1 MVTIRQAKPEDAT
14 AIQRLNQEG
23 LGYDYPL
30 EKTRA
35 LLELFSGREDQCVL
49 VAELDG
55 ELVIGYIHL
64 EDYQTLYFD
73 PMKNVLGI
81 AVLPAFRR
89 TGVATKLLTAGEQW
103 AKETGA
109 SGIRLNSGSAREGAH
124 AFYEHLGYESKKL
137 QKHFI
142 KRL

>member
-1 MVTIRQAKPEDAT
+1 MITVRRAAPEDAP
-14 AIQRLNQEG
+14 AIQRLNKEG

-35 LLELFSGREDQCVL
+35 LLDTLCGRTDQCIL

-55 ELVIGYIHL
+55 ERVIGYVHL

-103 AKETGA
+103 ARETGA
-109 SGIRLNSGSAREGAH
+109 AGIRLNSGSTREGAH
-124 AFYEHLGYESKKL
+124 AFYEQMGYVSSKL
-137 QKHFI
+137 QKHFL
-142 KRL
+142 KTL

>member
-1 MVTIRQAKPEDAT
+1 MLIVRPAKPEDAP
-14 AIQRLNQEG
+14 AIQRLNKEG

-30 EKTRA
+30 EKTRV
-35 LLELFSGREDQCVL
+35 LLDSLCGREDQCVL

-55 ELVIGYIHL
+55 ELVVGYIHL
-64 EDYQTLYFD
+64 ENYQTLYFA

-81 AVLPAFRR
+81 AVFPEYRR

-109 SGIRLNSGSAREGAH
+109 SGIRLNSGSTREDAH
-124 AFYEHLGYESKKL
+124 AFYEHLGYESNKL

-142 KRL
+142 KML